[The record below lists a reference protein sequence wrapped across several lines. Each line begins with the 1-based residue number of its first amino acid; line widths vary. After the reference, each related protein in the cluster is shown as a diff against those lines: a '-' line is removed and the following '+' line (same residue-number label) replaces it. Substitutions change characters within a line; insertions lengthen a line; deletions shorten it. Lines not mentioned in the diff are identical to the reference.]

1 MRSLALVLTLAG
13 TPAQAGTV
21 CMRFKYMA
29 DTVVYVNDQP
39 LDDQGGVGPRQ
50 RRGCV
55 RTEASTVSVNASG
68 VYVETQSSTTFDA
81 QLGTV
86 VTGPPTETGRRE
98 RMFGSYDME
107 LGPDETVWLKVQ
119 PAKGEAR
126 RGYRFTEVKKFRI
139 RRPAAWHG
147 LVIPEE

>member
-1 MRSLALVLTLAG
+1 MLIAVMLMG
-13 TPAQAGTV
+13 QPAQAGTV

-29 DTVVYVNDQP
+29 DTVIYVNDQP
-39 LDDQGGVGPRQ
+39 LDEKGGVGPGQ

-55 RTEASTVSVNASG
+55 RVEASTVSVNASG
-68 VYVETQSSTTFDA
+68 VYVETQSYTTFDA

-86 VTGPPTETGRRE
+86 VTGPPTETGHRE
-98 RMFGSYDME
+98 RMFGSYDMD
-107 LGPDETVWLKVQ
+107 LGPDEAVWLKVR
-119 PAKGEAR
+119 PAKGEER
-126 RGYRFTEVKKFRI
+126 RGYGFTEVKKFRI